1 MHRFFVPPFALET
14 QPITLTGDQAHQ
26 VRRVLRMRLGDRA
39 TLLDGRG
46 WAYEGILIAV
56 GETDVKFQTVRRFP
70 AADEPATHITLYQA
84 VLKGERFG
92 WALQK
97 GVEVGVC
104 AFVPLICDRNVVDDL
119 ASVESKRERW
129 ERIIQEAAEQCGRGR
144 RPELRPAQLFAQAVQ
159 ATLSHA
165 HAMGAAPLHEAQ
177 GAVGN
182 EVVGEPGGA
191 IRLILWEEEREA
203 RLRETLAG
211 CNFGP
216 GAGIQ
221 LFVGPE
227 GGFTEAEVALAC
239 SYGVRRVS
247 LGPRI
252 LRAETAGIVAAALIL
267 YEAGE
272 M

>member
-1 MHRFFVPPFALET
+1 MHRFFVPPSALET

-46 WAYEGILIAV
+46 WACEGILIAV
-56 GETDVKFQTVRRFP
+56 GETDVKFQAGRRW
-70 AADEPATHITLYQA
+70 AVAGEPATHITLHQA

-97 GVEVGVC
+97 GVEVGVG
-104 AFVPLICDRNVVDDL
+104 AFVPLICERNVVDDM
-119 ASVESKRERW
+119 ASVENKRERW

-144 RPELRPAQLFAQAVQ
+144 LPELRPAQLFAQAVQ
-159 ATLSHA
+159 PTPPAL
-165 HAMGAAPLHEAQ
+165 LRQAQ
-177 GAVGN
+177 DRLLPAKDG
-182 EVVGEPGGA
+182 GE
-191 IRLILWEEEREA
+191 IRLILWEGEHEA
-203 RLRETLAG
+203 RLRDTLAG

-227 GGFTEAEVALAC
+227 GGFTEEEVAMAR
-239 SYGVRRVS
+239 SYGVRPVS

-272 M
+272 L

>member
-1 MHRFFVPPFALET
+1 MHRFFVPPSALET

-46 WAYEGILIAV
+46 WACEGILVAV
-56 GETDVKFQTVRRFP
+56 GETDVKFQAVRRW
-70 AADEPATHITLYQA
+70 AVEGESATHITLYQA

-97 GVEVGVC
+97 GVEVGVG
-104 AFVPLICDRNVVDDL
+104 AFVPLICERNVVDDM

-144 RPELRPAQLFAQAVQ
+144 LPELRPAQLFAQAVQ
-159 ATLSHA
+159 APLSPA
-165 HAMGAAPLHEAQ
+165 RAAAREVGGEADSE
-177 GAVGN
+177 A
-182 EVVGEPGGA
+182 GGA
-191 IRLILWEEEREA
+191 IRLILWEEERAA

-221 LFVGPE
+221 LYVGPE
-227 GGFTEAEVALAC
+227 GGFTEAEVALAR
-239 SYGVRRVS
+239 SYGVRSVS

-252 LRAETAGIVAAALIL
+252 LRAETAGIVAAALVL

-272 M
+272 I

>member
-1 MHRFFVPPFALET
+1 MHRFFIPAAAAT
-14 QPITLTGDQAHQ
+14 GQPITLTGDQAHQ

-39 TLLDGRG
+39 TLLDGQG

-56 GETDVKFQTVRRFP
+56 GETDVKFQAVRRWE

-97 GVEVGVC
+97 GVEVGVS
-104 AFVPLICDRNVVDDL
+104 AFVPLICERNVVDDL
-119 ASVESKRERW
+119 AAAEGKRERW
-129 ERIIQEAAEQCGRGR
+129 ARIIQEAAEQCGRGR
-144 RPELRPAQLFAQAVQ
+144 LPELRPAQLFAQAAQPTPPTLLRQ
-159 ATLSHA
+159 AQDRLLPA
-165 HAMGAAPLHEAQ
+165 KDG
-177 GAVGN
+177 
-182 EVVGEPGGA
+182 GEG
-191 IRLILWEEEREA
+191 RLILWEGEREA
-203 RLRETLAG
+203 RLHEALAD

-227 GGFTEAEVALAC
+227 GGFTEAEVALAR
-239 SYGVRRVS
+239 SYGVRPVS

-252 LRAETAGIVAAALIL
+252 LRAETAGVVAAALIL

>member
-1 MHRFFVPPFALET
+1 MHRFFVLPSAFET

-46 WAYEGILIAV
+46 WACEGILVAA
-56 GETDVKFQTVRRFP
+56 GETDVKFQAVRRW
-70 AADEPATHITLYQA
+70 AVEGEPATHITLYQA

-97 GVEVGVC
+97 GVEVGVG
-104 AFVPLICDRNVVDDL
+104 AFVPLICERNVVDDL
-119 ASVESKRERW
+119 AAAEGKRERW

-144 RPELRPAQLFAQAVQ
+144 LPELQPARLFAQAVQ
-159 ATLSHA
+159 APLSHA
-165 HAMGAAPLHEAQ
+165 RAA
-177 GAVGN
+177 G
-182 EVVGEPGGA
+182 EVGGA
-191 IRLILWEEEREA
+191 IRLILWEEERAA

-227 GGFTEAEVALAC
+227 GGFTEAEVALAR
-239 SYGVRRVS
+239 SYGVRPVS

-272 M
+272 I